1 MWEWDGRVRW
11 LAIGLIAAL
20 LFGLGLQYGR
30 WQERKAADDLL
41 PRVVT
46 GDAAAAGAGGGKILV
61 PGEAGMAAVDGKS
74 DGGAGGAAAAPM
86 ATIQVHVA
94 GAVARPGVYELPA
107 GARVNEAVSLA
118 GLLPEADANALNLA
132 APLSDG
138 QQVIVPRQ
146 GEAAGPAGGGGLQVV
161 PGTTGGIGAGSA
173 AAGAAAA
180 GAPAGGK
187 VNINTAPLAELDT
200 LPGIGPTLAQRII
213 DYRQEKG
220 PFRSI
225 EDLQNVSGIG
235 TKKFADLKD
244 LVTVY

>member
-1 MWEWDGRVRW
+1 MPVAGTGAVPLDGEKS
-11 LAIGLIAAL
+11 GS
-20 LFGLGLQYGR
+20 G
-30 WQERKAADDLL
+30 
-41 PRVVT
+41 T
-46 GDAAAAGAGGGKILV
+46 GAFAGTQT
-61 PGEAGMAAVDGKS
+61 
-74 DGGAGGAAAAPM
+74 

-146 GEAAGPAGGGGLQVV
+146 GEAVAAGGGGLPPV
-161 PGTTGGIGAGSA
+161 PGTTGGIGAGST
-173 AAGAAAA
+173 AAGTAAA